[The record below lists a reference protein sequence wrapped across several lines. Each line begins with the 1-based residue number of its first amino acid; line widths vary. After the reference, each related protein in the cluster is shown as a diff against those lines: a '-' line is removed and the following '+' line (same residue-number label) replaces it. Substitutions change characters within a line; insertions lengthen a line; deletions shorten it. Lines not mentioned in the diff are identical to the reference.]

1 MLVDRLEV
9 RITWGVCDPAGIVYF
24 PRYFELFDEATNRIF
39 ERVGFR
45 KRELLQ
51 VYGIIGFP
59 VVNITGNFTMSNT
72 FGDDVIVET
81 SIPEWG
87 RSSFVVQHRLLKDD
101 VQAVEC
107 REKRVWTIRDPNDPK
122 KIRSQPIPE
131 ELKQRFINPAQ

>member
-45 KRELLQ
+45 KRELLKA
-51 VYGIIGFP
+51 YGIIGFP

-72 FGDDVIVET
+72 FGDDVVVET

-87 RSSFVVQHRLLKDD
+87 RSSFVVQHRLLKDE

-107 REKRVWTIRDPNDPK
+107 REKRVWTIRDPNDPT

-131 ELKQRFINPAQ
+131 ELKARFINPA